1 VGNGALVEGAQA
13 GDRAALAEIYS
24 EYGDRLYDFCFRIVR
39 DRNAAADAVQD
50 TFVLV
55 VQRVQQLR
63 DPERLQPWLYAIAR
77 HVSFRYRQNF
87 QREAVLY
94 SVVVRDA
101 TDAATP
107 ASEAPLR
114 AASLVE
120 DAAEGMSDRDRL
132 VLDLH
137 ERHGL
142 DGDDLT
148 AALGVQHANPY
159 SLVHRAREQLERAV
173 GVLLVTRLG
182 RSDCAQLDEL
192 LGDWDGSLTPLLRK
206 RVGRH
211 IDHCATCTALK
222 SKTDPL
228 ALLTAVPM
236 LLLPQRA
243 DAAGLDFI
251 TLISARFGL
260 SDERWPDDGF
270 PPPMAGADERDRRRA
285 PVLLWLGGVACIAV
299 GLVTIISAVGAGDGD
314 SSVDVG
320 APTTTASS
328 TATTRALVDATTVAP
343 PPTDVVTTVA
353 GITESIP
360 PTPTTRRRPR
370 TTATTRPGST
380 PTTGAS
386 APAGTTTPGTT
397 TPGPTGGGTVPSPA
411 SPTTHSPTSP
421 PTTSPTSQEPTP
433 TTAGTT
439 TSVTDSAPTDPS
451 TETSTGDG

>member
-1 VGNGALVEGAQA
+1 
-13 GDRAALAEIYS
+13 
-24 EYGDRLYDFCFRIVR
+24 
-39 DRNAAADAVQD
+39 
-50 TFVLV
+50 
-55 VQRVQQLR
+55 
-63 DPERLQPWLYAIAR
+63 
-77 HVSFRYRQNF
+77 
-87 QREAVLY
+87 
-94 SVVVRDA
+94 
-101 TDAATP
+101 
-107 ASEAPLR
+107 
-114 AASLVE
+114 
-120 DAAEGMSDRDRL
+120 MSDRDRL
-132 VLDLH
+132 VSDLH

-148 AALGVQHANPY
+148 AALGVQHPNPY

-270 PPPMAGADERDRRRA
+270 PPPMAGADARDRRRA

-320 APTTTASS
+320 AFTTTASS
-328 TATTRALVDATTVAP
+328 TATTRATPTTRSLVDATTVAP